1 MGALIVN
8 EDWGSSGDE
17 NVQRKVFRI
26 ERMIGSRAGAR
37 PAAPEKAADPKSM
50 HAHGERHEPADD
62 AVQSLERELAQ
73 LHDAV
78 AHNVREL
85 SALIGDGNERHMA
98 HAAGKLGAAVEGMEK
113 ATEKILK
120 SAEVIDECAKALTA
134 SLKDDYKRGLA
145 QEIQDHVVN
154 LYEACNFQDL
164 SGQRIGHV
172 IETLNSIE
180 DQVEGMLKR
189 HNGRPCDAPAAKPFA
204 RPALLNGPRLDG
216 DSGHTSQDDIDLMFD

>member
-1 MGALIVN
+1 M
-8 EDWGSSGDE
+8 
-17 NVQRKVFRI
+17 QRKVFRV
-26 ERMIGSRAGAR
+26 ERIIGGRDGVHPAGPVAKDKATDSK
-37 PAAPEKAADPKSM
+37 PANAC
-50 HAHGERHEPADD
+50 GERPELDD
-62 AVQSLERELAQ
+62 GTVQTLKRELAS

-85 SALIGDGNERHMA
+85 TALIGDGNERHMA

-134 SLKDDYKRGLA
+134 TLKDDYKRGLA

-180 DQVEGMLKR
+180 DQVEGMLER
-189 HNGRPCDAPAAKPFA
+189 HNGQPPEAPAAKPFA

-216 DSGHTSQDDIDLMFD
+216 DSGHTCQEDIDLMFD

>member
-1 MGALIVN
+1 M
-8 EDWGSSGDE
+8 
-17 NVQRKVFRI
+17 QRKVFRV
-26 ERMIGSRAGAR
+26 ERMIGGRAGVR
-37 PAAPEKAADPKSM
+37 PAGPLAQDKAADSKP
-50 HAHGERHEPADD
+50 ANACGERPELDD
-62 AVQSLERELAQ
+62 GTVQSLKRELAS
-73 LHDAV
+73 LRDAV

-85 SALIGDGNERHMA
+85 TALIGDGDERHMA

-120 SAEVIDECAKALTA
+120 SAEVIDECAKALAAAMKT
-134 SLKDDYKRGLA
+134 DYERGLA

-154 LYEACNFQDL
+154 VYEACNFQDL

-180 DQVEGMLKR
+180 DQVEGMLER
-189 HNGRPCDAPAAKPFA
+189 HNGRPADAPAAKPFA

-216 DSGHTSQDDIDLMFD
+216 DSGHTSQHDIDILFD